1 MPRMG
6 RGFVS
11 VVGALGAIS
20 PHGRERHGPGLRV
33 PGEGS
38 EPGLIDMWHMRSMTC
53 RRTSIALLVFALPLA
68 AGACARPV
76 GAVRVD
82 PQKVQRELTGNVLS
96 TGDLS
101 RATRNVLFLH
111 GLSEQFAD
119 EPEAALDTMRK
130 NILAGRTGRDVFP
143 AAAELSFFH
152 AETSGKR
159 SYYLAAAVYAWM
171 FLFPD
176 GDGAR
181 LPDPLDPRLRMAADL
196 YNRGITLGLAS
207 ADETV
212 MEMRAGTYELP
223 WGELEVAFD
232 KNRLRWAGRDLV
244 NFVPIAELRVDGLRV
259 RFRRPGIGA
268 ALAAGVAPRHRG
280 PGGARH
286 HRAADQGLR
295 HGAAANRRRPQAAG
309 GRADAGH
316 S

>member
-1 MPRMG
+1 
-6 RGFVS
+6 
-11 VVGALGAIS
+11 
-20 PHGRERHGPGLRV
+20 
-33 PGEGS
+33 
-38 EPGLIDMWHMRSMTC
+38 MTC
-53 RRTSIALLVFALPLA
+53 RRWSIALLVLALPLA

-96 TGDLS
+96 AGDLS
-101 RATRNVLFLH
+101 RSTRNVLFLH
-111 GLSEQFAD
+111 GLSERFD
-119 EPEAALDTMRK
+119 DDPEAALDTMRK
-130 NILAGRTGRDVFP
+130 NILSGRTGRDVFP

-159 SYYLAAAVYAWM
+159 SYYLAAAVYAWI
-171 FLFPD
+171 FLFPG
-176 GDGAR
+176 GDGAS

-244 NFVPIAELRVDGLRV
+244 ELRADCRA
-259 RFRRPGIGA
+259 PGGRA
-268 ALAAGVAPRHRG
+268 PGPFSPARASAQRWRQGVHSRHRG
-280 PGGARH
+280 
-286 HRAADQGLR
+286 
-295 HGAAANRRRPQAAG
+295 
-309 GRADAGH
+309 
-316 S
+316 